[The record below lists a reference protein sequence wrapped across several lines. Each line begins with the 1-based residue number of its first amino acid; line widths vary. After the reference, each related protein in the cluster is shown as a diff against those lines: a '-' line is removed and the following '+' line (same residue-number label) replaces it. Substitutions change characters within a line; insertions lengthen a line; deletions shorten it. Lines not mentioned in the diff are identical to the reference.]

1 VVTEAGWYLILIDSC
16 ITQVEAPEPSRT
28 CKESKE
34 EEGGWG
40 FVTASSGEKTVDRS
54 EPAPPWTVQGSG
66 FRVQGSGFRVQ
77 GSGFRVQGSGFWGR
91 RISAA
96 VHRCPSPHWAHS
108 AMEG

>member
-66 FRVQGSGFRVQ
+66 FRVQGSGF
-77 GSGFRVQGSGFWGR
+77 WGR